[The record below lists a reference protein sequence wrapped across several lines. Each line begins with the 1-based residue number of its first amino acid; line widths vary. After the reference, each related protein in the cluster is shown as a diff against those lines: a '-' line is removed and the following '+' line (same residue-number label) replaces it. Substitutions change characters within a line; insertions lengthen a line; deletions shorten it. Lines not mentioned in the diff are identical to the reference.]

1 MLPPIVVCQA
11 MNLPQVVSFA
21 GGPAPP
27 LPKFMTQK
35 GKYRSEGVLASEA
48 AVLAPA
54 LSSG

>member
-1 MLPPIVVCQA
+1 
-11 MNLPQVVSFA
+11 
-21 GGPAPP
+21 
-27 LPKFMTQK
+27 MTQK